1 MADQLWN
8 RAERDLCVL
17 VAAVVPDLI
26 VWEHSSRV
34 AKLSSAIAAL
44 PEVATQPIERQA
56 LTAAALYHDAGWVL
70 QARNGEIKPAELLL
84 RPTND
89 VQRELA
95 ADWIPQRLDKI
106 IGPGVIE
113 QAARIIRHCNNRRTE
128 LLEAQI
134 LTEAEN
140 LDEIGPQ
147 AIGIMLRKQM
157 AEGKGLSDMVA
168 AWERQEEYH
177 YWHARI
183 KDCFRFESVR
193 ALAQARLQALRQ
205 FMLDLRVATRL
216 EDLSLLAQDPLQR
229 SVADLQNHP
238 R

>member
-17 VAAVVPDLI
+17 MAAMVPDLI

-34 AKLSSAIAAL
+34 AKLSAVIATL
-44 PEVATQPIERQA
+44 PEVAMQPIDLPA

-70 QARNGEIKPAELLL
+70 QARAGEIKPVELLL
-84 RPTND
+84 RPTSD
-89 VQRELA
+89 LQRELA
-95 ADWIPQRLDKI
+95 ADWIFQRLDKI

-113 QAARIIRHCNNRRTE
+113 QAARIIRNCNNRRTE
-128 LLEAQI
+128 LIEAQI
-134 LTEAEN
+134 LAEAEN

-147 AIGIMLRKQM
+147 AITLMLRKQM
-157 AEGKGLSDMVA
+157 ADGKGLADMVA

-177 YWHARI
+177 YWQARI

-193 ALAQARLQALRQ
+193 TLAQTRLQALRQ
-205 FMLDLRVATRL
+205 FMFELRTAIQMDDLRR
-216 EDLSLLAQDPLQR
+216 LAQGVPSRGALD
-229 SVADLQNHP
+229 VQNHLQ
-238 R
+238 

>member
-17 VAAVVPDLI
+17 VTAVVPDLI

-44 PEVATQPIERQA
+44 PEVANQPVERQA
-56 LTAAALYHDAGWVL
+56 LTTAALYHDAGWVL
-70 QARNGEIKPAELLL
+70 QVHSGEIKPAELLL

-89 VQRELA
+89 MQRELA

-134 LTEAEN
+134 AIPALLRRLPDLALTT
-140 LDEIGPQ
+140 DEFPWIDSLVFRGVRSLP
-147 AIGIMLRKQM
+147 LR
-157 AEGKGLSDMVA
+157 
-168 AWERQEEYH
+168 
-177 YWHARI
+177 
-183 KDCFRFESVR
+183 FRRE
-193 ALAQARLQALRQ
+193 
-205 FMLDLRVATRL
+205 
-216 EDLSLLAQDPLQR
+216 
-229 SVADLQNHP
+229 
-238 R
+238 